1 MSIEICG
8 SSEVLPVSKIQI
20 SILKPQEVISF
31 WKVVRPYLKPAVD
44 LSNGRWNMEYV
55 LAGLVTGRQNLWVAA
70 DEDGKIM
77 AAATTEVVD
86 YPLKR
91 MLTMHFIGGEDFD
104 LWYTLM
110 LNGMSEFAKSAGCEG
125 IECVA
130 RMGFWK
136 WFKEDGFKKESTF
149 YERNV

>member
-1 MSIEICG
+1 MSE
-8 SSEVLPVSKIQI
+8 IQI
-20 SILKPQEVISF
+20 TIAKPQECVPL
-31 WKVVRPYLKPAVD
+31 WRYVREYLKPAVD
-44 LSNGRWNMEYV
+44 LSQGRWNLEYV
-55 LAGLVTGRQNLWVAA
+55 LAGLATGRQNLWLAA
-70 DEDGKIM
+70 DEEGKII

-104 LWYTLM
+104 RWYTLM
-110 LNGMSEFAKSAGCEG
+110 LNGMNEFAKSAGCDG

-136 WFKEDGFKKESTF
+136 WFKEDGFEKNSAF
-149 YERNV
+149 YERKL